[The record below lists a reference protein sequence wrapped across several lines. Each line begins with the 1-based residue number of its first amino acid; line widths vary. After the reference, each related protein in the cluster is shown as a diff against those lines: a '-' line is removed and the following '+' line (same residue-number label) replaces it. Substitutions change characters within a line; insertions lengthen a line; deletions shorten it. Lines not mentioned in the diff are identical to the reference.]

1 MGLKKVEN
9 VSLKDNKEI
18 NESAIQKFIFEEP
31 SCLGLG
37 ELEPIQREKAQPAG
51 GRLDILLQDEDSHTR
66 YEVEIQLG
74 STDPSHIIRTIE
86 YWDSER
92 RRFPKWNHIA
102 VIVAENITGR
112 FNNVIQLFNR
122 NIPII
127 ALQMSAYKNGND
139 ISLAFTKVLDQRE
152 WGEEEEDKDT
162 EPADRNY
169 WEQRS
174 TTKMLKLFDEVFK
187 NLGGLV
193 SDYEVKYNK
202 YYIGLSKSGRARNF
216 VWFKPKKNYMY
227 ICTKSNEL
235 TEIAN
240 EIDKADIEISYRP
253 QWREYYVRLRNLEE
267 FKKHK
272 ELIEKIIRK
281 SKTEYGEEE
290 ND

>member
-1 MGLKKVEN
+1 MALKKVEN
-9 VSLKDNKEI
+9 ISLKDNKEI
-18 NESAIQKFIFEEP
+18 NEAAIQKFIFEDP

-37 ELEPIQREKAQPAG
+37 DLEPAEREKIQPSG
-51 GRLDILLQDEDSHTR
+51 GRLDILLQNEVSNTR
-66 YEVEIQLG
+66 YEVEVQLG
-74 STDPSHIIRTIE
+74 QTDPSHIIRTIE
-86 YWDSER
+86 YWDNER

-174 TTKMLKLFDEVFK
+174 TTKMLKVFDEIFK
-187 NLGGLV
+187 NLGEIV
-193 SDYEVKYNK
+193 SNYEVKYNK

-216 VWFKPKKNYMY
+216 VWFKPKKNFIY

-235 TEIAN
+235 TEITN
-240 EIDKADIEISYRP
+240 DIDKADIEISYRP
-253 QWREYYVRLRNLEE
+253 QWREYYIRLRNFEE
-267 FKKHK
+267 FKKNK
-272 ELIEKIIRK
+272 ELIEKIIKK
-281 SKTEYGEEE
+281 SKNEYGETE

>member
-1 MGLKKVEN
+1 MALKKIESI
-9 VSLKDNKEI
+9 SLKDNKAV
-18 NESAIQKFIFEEP
+18 NEAAIQKFIFDDP

-37 ELEPIQREKAQPAG
+37 ELEPVQREKVQPTG

-74 STDPSHIIRTIE
+74 ATDPSHIIRTIE

-139 ISLAFTKVLDQRE
+139 VSLAFTKVLDQRE

-162 EPADRNY
+162 EPADRKY

-174 TTKMLKLFDEVFK
+174 TPKMLHLFDEIFK
-187 NLGGLV
+187 NLGDIV
-193 SDYEVKYNK
+193 ADYEVKYNK
-202 YYIGLSKSGRARNF
+202 YYIGLNKNGVARNF
-216 VWFKPKKNYMY
+216 VWFKPKKNFVY
-227 ICTKSNEL
+227 ICTKSG
-235 TEIAN
+235 EISEISD
-240 EIDKADIEISYRP
+240 EIDKANIDISYRP
-253 QWREYYVRLRNLEE
+253 QWREYYIRLKNIED
-267 FKKHK
+267 FNKNKK
-272 ELIEKIIRK
+272 LIENIIKQSK
-281 SKTEYGEEE
+281 SEYGPEDL
-290 ND
+290 N